1 METELHQL
9 IEQEFKRLQA
19 LWQLEEG
26 ERLVALRLIALWLD
40 AFAYGRRHLD
50 PGKEAVAAQCAA
62 EVMKA
67 VVHMRP
73 RGKPQG

>member
-1 METELHQL
+1 MEPELHQQ
-9 IEQEFKRLQA
+9 IEQEFKRLQG
-19 LWQLEEG
+19 LWQLDEA

-50 PGKEAVAAQCAA
+50 PGREAVAAQCAG
-62 EVMKA
+62 EVVKA
-67 VVHMRP
+67 VVHMRA